1 MCTEKQKKYIYWLS
15 GQLGKEVDEE
25 KLNDYTVNNASG
37 LIQEMSEELDKLAAK
52 NGSDNT
58 KTTESFNPYRFGMCV
73 KIVAQDFIESKHS
86 FYTQNFVDDVE
97 RLYRDVTRIEK
108 NLSGSSQE
116 A

>member
-25 KLNDYTVNNASG
+25 KLSSYTVNNASA
-37 LIQEMSEELDKLAAK
+37 LIQEMSEELDKLAAA
-52 NGSDNT
+52 NGSNNV
-58 KTTESFNPYRFGMCV
+58 KTTGDFNPYRFGMCV

-86 FYTQNFVDDVE
+86 FYTTAFADDIE
-97 RLYRDVTRIEK
+97 RLYRDITRIEK
-108 NLSGSSQE
+108 KLVASFQE